1 MECNLQISPCYQ
13 LGSSNFSNTL
23 ISAEKKKYGLIKRKN
38 GLTTENKW
46 IMTHSE
52 EFDGLGPRGAKGN
65 PSKVEK
71 SNQGSEIFFFE
82 VNSLRTKV

>member
-1 MECNLQISPCYQ
+1 MNCNLQISACYQ
-13 LGSSNFSNTL
+13 LASSNFSNTP
-23 ISAEKKKYGLIKRKN
+23 ISAENKKNGFIIRKN

-52 EFDGLGPRGAKGN
+52 EFDDLSSRGAKGN

-71 SNQGSEIFFFE
+71 SNQGSKKFFFE